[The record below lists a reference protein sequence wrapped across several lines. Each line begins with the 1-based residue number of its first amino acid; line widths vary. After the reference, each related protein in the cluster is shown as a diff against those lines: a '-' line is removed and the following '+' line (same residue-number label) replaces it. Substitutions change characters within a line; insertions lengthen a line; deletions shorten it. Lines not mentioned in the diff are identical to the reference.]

1 MMFKLRLKYLP
12 LLNQEYA
19 DVRHQPVKIL
29 FLVPYP
35 VKRSPS
41 QRFRFEQYFG
51 LLSDSGISYS
61 VKPFTVDK
69 DYQFLF
75 SNGTPVRK
83 VSILIKGFAR
93 RFATLLILHRFNFI
107 FIHREAAPIGP
118 PVFEWL
124 TAKVF
129 RKKII
134 YDFDDAIWL
143 TDRSDE
149 SWLTKKLRARNKIS
163 AICKLSYKVSA
174 GNRYLRDYAV
184 KYNSQTVVNPTTID
198 TLKILETNRNENNE
212 VVIGWTGSH
221 STLKYLKGIESV
233 LQTLERDYSN
243 VRFLFIADQQPDL
256 SLNRL
261 SFKHWKLETENEDLS
276 EIDIGIMPLPDNEWT
291 RGKCGFKIL
300 QYMAMSIPAVASPV
314 GVNSQIIENEENGFV
329 CETETEWLHALR
341 RLVEDNSLRKKFGVS
356 GQRLVAKNYSTS
368 SNSSNFMA
376 LFT

>member
-1 MMFKLRLKYLP
+1 
-12 LLNQEYA
+12 
-19 DVRHQPVKIL
+19 
-29 FLVPYP
+29 
-35 VKRSPS
+35 
-41 QRFRFEQYFG
+41 
-51 LLSDSGISYS
+51 

-75 SNGTPVRK
+75 SEGAAMRK
-83 VSILIKGFAR
+83 ILILIKGFVGRLTTLFVLR
-93 RFATLLILHRFNFI
+93 RFDFV
-107 FIHREAAPIGP
+107 FIHREVAPIGP

-124 TAKVF
+124 IAKVF

-149 SWLTKKLRARNKIS
+149 SWLTKKLRARNKVS
-163 AICKLSYKVSA
+163 AVCKLSYKVST
-174 GNRYLRDYAV
+174 GNRYLSDYAL
-184 KYNSQTVVNPTTID
+184 KYNSRTVVNPTTID
-198 TLKILETNRNENNE
+198 TSKISNANRNKNNE

-221 STLKYLKGIESV
+221 STLKYLKGIEFV

-243 VRFLFIADQQPDL
+243 VRFLFIADQEPDL
-256 SLNRL
+256 SLNRTF
-261 SFKHWKLETENEDLS
+261 FKQWKLETENEDLS
-276 EIDIGIMPLPDNEWT
+276 EIDIGIMPLPDNAWT

-300 QYMAMSIPAVASPV
+300 QYMALSIPAVASPV
-314 GVNSQIIENEENGFV
+314 GVNSEIIKNEENGFV

-341 RLVEDNSLRKKFGVS
+341 RLIEDNSLRKKFGVL
-356 GQRLVAKNYSTS
+356 GQQLVRKNYSTS